1 MFTPNYDQYRFYSF
15 VAGLY
20 LSPLQNGLQT
30 AHAVSEM
37 FADLENNHTQNMDAY
52 REWATKDKT
61 IIICNALN
69 SAGVGEAYNKA
80 AFYGTRLKLPA
91 TVFNEDT
98 QSLND
103 APTAAAIIVPRC
115 FYDARPVQQQEE
127 LSFLMKIASHIF
139 GAPPQSKAAYTYTD
153 EAGKVYEYNH
163 GSPEADFIKFLK
175 SYRLA

>member
-1 MFTPNYDQYRFYSF
+1 MHYDKYRLYSF

-37 FADLENNHTQNMDAY
+37 YADLEEGATKNMDAF
-52 REWATKDKT
+52 RTWASKDKT

-69 SAGVGEAYNKA
+69 SAGVAEAYNKA
-80 AFYGTRLKLPA
+80 SFYGTRLNLPV

-115 FYDARPVQQQEE
+115 IYDAQRAPKPTE
-127 LSFLMKIASHIF
+127 LSFFKKMRVAIF
-139 GAPPQSKAAYTYTD
+139 GGRPPNKVAFTFTD
-153 EAGKVYEYNH
+153 DAGFVHEYNH
-163 GSPEADFIKFLK
+163 GSIEAEFINFLK

>member
-1 MFTPNYDQYRFYSF
+1 MRYDNYRLYSF

-37 FADLENNHTQNMDAY
+37 YADLEEGTTKNMDAF
-52 REWATKDKT
+52 RAWASKDKT

-80 AFYGTRLKLPA
+80 TFYGTRLNLPS

-115 FYDARPVQQQEE
+115 YYDAQRAQKPAEPAFFSKIAAYIFGARPV
-127 LSFLMKIASHIF
+127 
-139 GAPPQSKAAYTYTD
+139 SKVAFTFTD
-153 EAGKVYEYNH
+153 DAGFVHEYDH
-163 GSPEADFIKFLK
+163 GSIEADFIKFLK